1 MWLAILVGS
10 VVACVLLGTWVVLGL
25 WLFFAPPRPLSPEER
40 EYLRQSVDC
49 SASSAFGGVDVAE
62 GFLDRWQLEQQES
75 HPPIQVLRMACSALG
90 YRDLTTVSAYR
101 VPEHQR
107 WPDARDITCPKTLRS
122 LHYSKERR
130 EFYVLDQ
137 S

>member
-1 MWLAILVGS
+1 MLPWIIGLITGAVI
-10 VVACVLLGTWVVLGL
+10 VAACCYVLRQERRLM
-25 WLFFAPPRPLSPEER
+25 SPEER
-40 EYLRQSVDC
+40 EHLRQAVDRWDHKDNPFL
-49 SASSAFGGVDVAE
+49 SAQVAE
-62 GFLDRWQLEQQES
+62 DFVDRWQLEQQENS
-75 HPPIQVLRMACSALG
+75 PPIQVLRMACSSLG

-101 VPEHQR
+101 IPEHQR